1 MNPTGARV
9 VQRLAPMQI
18 PSWWTDEI
26 SNDWNQ
32 AKEALRRDWE
42 QTRHDLH
49 LGGHELDQ
57 DIENT
62 LSQAAG
68 AQAMPPIDVANR
80 PKVIGTWE
88 EAEVA
93 IGFGYAART
102 FYGHQHASWTP
113 ELARQLSRE
122 WSSESMPWKTAE
134 ILVHHGYDVRH

>member
-1 MNPTGARV
+1 
-9 VQRLAPMQI
+9 MQI
-18 PSWWTDEI
+18 PSWWTNEV

-49 LGGHELDQ
+49 LGGHQLNQ

-68 AQAMPPIDVANR
+68 AQALPPIDMANR

-88 EAEVA
+88 QAEVA

-102 FYGHQHASWTP
+102 FYGHEYASWTP

-122 WSSESMPWKTAE
+122 WSSDSMPWKTAE